1 MATTQVT
8 TTPLM
13 LVEDGCIEKLIFNCK
28 NTDCLQRASVVPLS
42 TSHTRHTPAI
52 MLDPVDIQFDYVS
65 AEEVPAALEIEQEG
79 TNTHQSEM
87 FSTITIIRVS
97 S

>member
-1 MATTQVT
+1 MSR
-8 TTPLM
+8 
-13 LVEDGCIEKLIFNCK
+13 KSWSH
-28 NTDCLQRASVVPLS
+28 AS
-42 TSHTRHTPAI
+42 HPA

-65 AEEVPAALEIEQEG
+65 AEEIPAALEIEQEG

-97 S
+97 SWRSWDGE